1 MVLRE
6 TTSAATIAIP
16 GLEHRTV
23 DEPGNAYDILDL
35 TVGRA
40 IDDATASIEAGDID
54 HALEA
59 LERAVKVSES
69 HPIFS
74 KRATSEFQRVE
85 ALARICERVLDAAK
99 QPTSA
104 IRALINRV
112 RALKRSQIH

>member
-1 MVLRE
+1 MVLPE
-6 TTSAATIAIP
+6 TISAATIAIR
-16 GLEHRTV
+16 GCEQRTV
-23 DEPGNAYDILDL
+23 DGSEKACDILDL

-59 LERAVKVSES
+59 LERAINVSES

-85 ALARICERVLDAAK
+85 ALARMCERVLNAAK
-99 QPTSA
+99 EPTIA

-112 RALKRSQIH
+112 RALKQSQIH

>member
-1 MVLRE
+1 MVLPE
-6 TTSAATIAIP
+6 TISAAMIAIP
-16 GLEHRTV
+16 GCEQRTV
-23 DEPGNAYDILDL
+23 DGPEKTCDILDL

-85 ALARICERVLDAAK
+85 ALCRICERVLDAAK
-99 QPTSA
+99 EPTSA
-104 IRALINRV
+104 IRALIKRV
-112 RALKRSQIH
+112 RALKQSQIH